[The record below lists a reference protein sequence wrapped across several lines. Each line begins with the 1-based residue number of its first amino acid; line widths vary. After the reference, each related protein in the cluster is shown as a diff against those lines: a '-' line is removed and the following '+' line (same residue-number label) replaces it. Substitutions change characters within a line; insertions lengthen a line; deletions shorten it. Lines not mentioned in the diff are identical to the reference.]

1 MIMNKKTIAIVMVV
15 IVMGIVAVAYYNNY
29 EKESKITE
37 RKAMLEDFGY
47 SADEISGLEDDEKFM
62 KALESIDEITLSKL
76 DEENHER
83 IEYGINHMPML
94 KKIHIVFRDLGNKE
108 DNSIDLEYFY
118 DFDLKDKNIEV
129 DLGRVDDKSLTPLK
143 SIGHISK
150 MTVLGFNMNTG
161 PIDFKGLDNVS
172 ELELEN
178 EVIDENSHIGDMI
191 NLEKLTLK
199 DVKLNGFGDLSNL
212 KKLDNITLTYT
223 LSDNQLEQSGF
234 MNSVSGLE
242 TLDHDI
248 YFYSNAKINQNIV
261 DGLEKVK
268 LSTLEINN
276 HSALDLSTLKECKK
290 IKLNSDDP
298 ITNETVA
305 NISHMDGLQELD
317 LSGDIQVDDYSVLNS
332 LQTLDTLSI
341 NQNEENQLNLGTM
354 PQLTNIKSLF
364 LYGDKADCVSDI
376 SDLGKMYWLEEL
388 YIIWQTVPDISAL
401 SNMSGLKILKIPG
414 ANVSDISVLSNMPN
428 LEVLDISGTN
438 VMDISVLANIP
449 TLEQLN
455 LAGTEIA
462 DLSVLPQL
470 NNLKTLSLASMDLS
484 DASVLSSLKN
494 LEVLNLQNS
503 SISDYSF
510 LADLTNLKE
519 LNLEGSSISNLDAV
533 AGMNDLENLNISGC
547 KIKDISALEGKE
559 KLTYLDISETDV
571 DDISALDKCK
581 ELVSLDISD
590 TAVNDF
596 TALKDAS
603 KLKTIKAENTNIKVK
618 DWLPVR
624 DVDNIIPYY
633 QQW

>member
-1 MIMNKKTIAIVMVV
+1 MKKRIKIIAIVMIV
-15 IVMGIVAVAYYNNY
+15 IAMAIVAVAYLNHIV
-29 EKESKITE
+29 KERKITE

-47 SADEISGLEDDEKFM
+47 KADEISGLEDDEEFLKV
-62 KALESIDEITLSKL
+62 LESIDDITISKL

-129 DLGRVDDKSLTPLK
+129 DLGRVDGKSLTPLK
-143 SIGHISK
+143 SIGRISK
-150 MTVLGFNMNTG
+150 MTVFGFNMKTG
-161 PIDFKGLDNVS
+161 PIDFKGLGNVS

-191 NLEKLTLK
+191 NLEELTLK
-199 DVKLNGFGDLSNL
+199 DVKLNGLGDLSNL
-212 KKLDNITLTYT
+212 KNLDRMTLTYT
-223 LSDNQLEQSGF
+223 LSEEKISEAKF

-248 YFYSNAKINQNIV
+248 YFYSNTKINQNIV

-268 LSTLEINN
+268 LSTLEIKN
-276 HSALDLSTLKECKK
+276 HSAVDLSALKECKK
-290 IKLNSDDP
+290 IKLYSDDP
-298 ITNETVA
+298 ITNETIA
-305 NISHMDGLQELD
+305 NISHMAGLQELD
-317 LSGDIQVDDYSVLNS
+317 LSGDIQVDDYSILNG
-332 LQTLDTLSI
+332 LQTLDTLGI
-341 NQNEENQLNLGTM
+341 NQNGENPLKLGTM
-354 PQLTNIKSLF
+354 PQLTNIKSLS
-364 LYGDKADCVSDI
+364 LYGDKSDCVSDI

-388 YIIWQTVPDISAL
+388 YIIWQNVPDISVL
-401 SNMSGLKILKIPG
+401 SNMSALKILKIPG

-428 LEVLDISGTN
+428 LEVLDISGTK
-438 VMDISVLANIP
+438 VSDISVLSNIP
-449 TLEQLN
+449 TLKQLN

-470 NNLKTLSLASMDLS
+470 INLKTLSLASMDLS
-484 DASVLSSLKN
+484 DASVLSGLKN
-494 LEVLNLQNS
+494 MESLNLQNS

-510 LADLTNLKE
+510 LADLTNIKE
-519 LNLEGSSISNLDAV
+519 LNLEGTSISNLDAV
-533 AGMNDLENLNISGC
+533 AGMNDLEKLIISGC
-547 KIKDISALEGKE
+547 RIKDITALEGKE

-571 DDISALDKCK
+571 DDISALNKSK

-603 KLKTIKAENTNIKVK
+603 KLKTITAENTNIKVK
-618 DWLPVR
+618 DWFPVR
-624 DVDNIIPYY
+624 HVDNIIPYY
-633 QQW
+633 KQW